1 MADGKGESRTGLASK
16 DTPPLSLS
24 MARTH
29 RLAEDLRELEDTL
42 KEDDVSAPSSSVYC
56 SRFCEILMQHTEENT
71 ASENLSHCAGVYG
84 TALQSFAT
92 ARPYLTTECEDVLLL
107 LGRLLLSCFEV
118 ILSMT
123 EDDLSCNYGLQLK
136 KSIMDSHNILVEFG
150 NNNLQLL
157 IDMVQNGGAWKNH
170 VLVKILSQQPV
181 EPEEVQKWISQEG
194 SCFLQ
199 MRIKHLMKSNCIQQA
214 MILSK
219 ICSDTA
225 ELLND
230 FFFRQSFI
238 TCLCTMLPNEDAF
251 KEISKM
257 DGKEIL
263 DTICNLES
271 EGQDNTAFILCTTY
285 LTQQLQNEITSCSW
299 ELTLFWSKLQRRID
313 PCLNTFLERC
323 RQFGVIAKT
332 QQHLFFLI
340 RVVHAE
346 AGDDGVPVSIV
357 LCIRALQNPSND
369 TDATKTS
376 VCKTIACL
384 LPQDLEV
391 RRACQL
397 TEFLFEPTFDS
408 LNILEELFQ
417 QPDQKNDE
425 ESSVISNSLRC
436 ELLLALK
443 SHWMFDPEFWDWK
456 TLKRHCLKLLGKE
469 ESDQEEE
476 NFDNPLV
483 NEADVL
489 NPSLGSYEDYIEK
502 AQASPEY
509 VPNELE
515 TTKVKKPVGSSER
528 YKRWLQ
534 YKFYC
539 LICNREVI
547 EARILHHSKMHFA
560 DGIYTCPVCIKK
572 FKKKDI
578 FVPHVMDHMK
588 MPMRHRPRKDKMQEL
603 KPDMESA
610 EDACDTMGYIS
621 FKTIQDKQLQD
632 RDVYPCPGTGC
643 SRVFKQ
649 FKYLSIHLKAEHH
662 NSDDNAKHYL
672 DMKNLREKCAFCRR
686 HFITGFHLKQH
697 MRIHLASQPF
707 LCASIDCSARFNT
720 INELLI
726 HKQSHPDP
734 QYKCELEGCSLV
746 FGDLGLL
753 YHHEAQHFRDA
764 SYVCSFSGCKKF
776 YYSRTEHLEHIV
788 THTISSNNGK
798 DVINEITCK
807 QENQHLSSLN
817 NQAYTLSNLDKLCGN
832 SPMLQ
837 DTNIV
842 PEKKIPTE
850 PGDVSCKQIHFN
862 ASSHNPCEHLHTLT
876 DCLKNAGGLHCTC
889 KIANTVKVSL
899 QRINPLQFSQSLAGH
914 NTVNIT
920 DKKHNES
927 AGEDTPKTPLL
938 PNTEQLNCVNKCV
951 PSSDKTGSA
960 EDCGE
965 THLSSVCHRSTCEN
979 TINELLT
986 SLKHLNLK
994 NSNSCITT
1002 SGAQDSEANASS
1014 SIDCAVPKNSLPL
1027 KQEKVHSQYLTQLAS
1042 KPYLCELKGCKF
1054 AFATKDALLVHYVK
1068 KHHYTRERTLKLQ
1081 IFQNKYTPFQCHIC
1095 QTAFSRRTLL
1105 RIHYKKVHHL
1115 SKERATC
1122 RRGRRKLENIQ
1133 THINERHNNYIQ
1145 FQANEANTSTH
1156 DSKSLIQD
1164 FNNETFTDSL
1174 SDETDAGNENGT
1186 SGSHSDNFKGG
1197 EGRGRRRVVA
1207 QGKLCYILNKYH
1219 KPFHCIHNT
1228 CNASFTSQKSLV
1240 RHYQLVHQ
1248 YNKESL
1254 CLERD
1259 KVDTRREYGK
1269 CRRIYTCKYKACRK
1283 SFICA
1288 KALSKHYTEFH
1299 NHENEEKELDDTY
1312 AENSS
1317 KPQTD
1322 EEKSSDETETDESEI
1337 YCDAEGCT
1345 AVFSDHAS
1353 YTRHILSRHRRYRL
1367 YEGRRKRRLKLEQD
1381 EMQGKYIASRH
1392 GSNLMYNRKKRRV
1405 RKKEDKRES
1414 AELKSREEALQMCAQ
1429 NVDITQFPCMIHGCS
1444 SVVKLESSIIRHYKL
1459 THNLSANYVTD
1470 NTAGLVYCVKNF
1482 PHCKTEQN
1490 FSTEAHSPERHDSIK
1505 EHKIPKL
1512 HLHGDI
1518 HSKFDQSDGEEGVQ
1532 INKSD
1537 LSSSDERDSLN
1548 QAKMLHGCLRQSGI
1562 HSSLKE
1568 CISSGAKVMPSFA
1581 NFQTCDVGNNGPH
1594 NSVDADSLKS
1604 QNVDSEIQLT
1614 SNLKASFKPNGFESS
1629 FLKFLQETRDS
1640 DDDDKLE
1647 DTEWKPQQHCKLQN
1661 SFQTKKLSFRET
1673 SRNHHKV
1680 CLSQGKRLGHDDLP
1694 GFQPLLSSN
1703 VQTATSIPTLQTLRT
1718 ILDKALTERGD
1729 LALKQLHYQR
1739 PVVVLERSKFNI
1751 PLIDLFS
1758 SKKTDELCV
1767 GIS

>member
-1 MADGKGESRTGLASK
+1 
-16 DTPPLSLS
+16 
-24 MARTH
+24 
-29 RLAEDLRELEDTL
+29 
-42 KEDDVSAPSSSVYC
+42 
-56 SRFCEILMQHTEENT
+56 MQHTEENAT
-71 ASENLSHCAGVYG
+71 SENLIHCAVVYG

-107 LGRLLLSCFEV
+107 LGRLMLSCFEV
-118 ILSMT
+118 LLSMT
-123 EDDLSCNYGLQLK
+123 EDDFSCDYGLQLK
-136 KSIMDSHNILVEFG
+136 KSIMDAHNIIVEFG

-157 IDMVQNGGAWKNH
+157 IDVVQSGGAWKNH

-199 MRIKHLMKSNCIQQA
+199 MRIKHLMKSNCMQQA

-219 ICSDTA
+219 ICSDSA
-225 ELLND
+225 ETLND

-238 TCLCTMLPNEDAF
+238 TCLCTMLPNEEAF

-257 DGKEIL
+257 DGKEVL

-313 PCLNTFLERC
+313 PSLNTFLERC

-332 QQHLFFLI
+332 RQHLFFLI
-340 RVVHAE
+340 RVVHTE
-346 AGDDGVPVSIV
+346 AGDHGVLVSIV
-357 LCIRALQNPSND
+357 LCIRALQIPSNE

-397 TEFLFEPTFDS
+397 TEFLFEPTFDG

-436 ELLLALK
+436 ELLLSLK

-469 ESDQEEE
+469 VSDEEEE

-483 NEADVL
+483 SETDVL
-489 NPSLGSYEDYIEK
+489 NPALGSYEDCIEK

-509 VPNELE
+509 VTNELE

-588 MPMRHRPRKDKMQEL
+588 MPMRHRPKKDKMQEL
-603 KPDMESA
+603 KPDMDSAESA
-610 EDACDTMGYIS
+610 YDSMGYIS

-632 RDVYPCPGTGC
+632 RDVYPCPGTSC

-662 NSDDNAKHYL
+662 NSDENAKHYL
-672 DMKNLREKCAFCRR
+672 EMKNLREKCAFCRR

-697 MRIHLASQPF
+697 MRIHIASQPF
-707 LCASIDCSARFNT
+707 LCASIDCNARFNT
-720 INELLI
+720 INGLLI

-776 YYSRTEHLEHIV
+776 YYSSTELQEHLV
-788 THTISSNNGK
+788 THTSSNNSK
-798 DVINEITCK
+798 DAIKETTCK
-807 QENQHLSSLN
+807 QENRHLPHFN
-817 NQAYTLSNLDKLCGN
+817 NQAYSLSNLDKLCGN

-837 DTNIV
+837 DRNIV
-842 PEKKIPTE
+842 PEKKLTTE
-850 PGDVSCKQIHFN
+850 AGDINSKQIHKP
-862 ASSHNPCEHLHTLT
+862 SEHLPTLT
-876 DCLKNAGGLHCTC
+876 NCLKNSEGVHCTC

-914 NTVNIT
+914 DTVNTT
-920 DKKHNES
+920 DRKYSES
-927 AGEDTPKTPLL
+927 AVAGTQKIPLL
-938 PNTEQLNCVNKCV
+938 PETEHLNCVS
-951 PSSDKTGSA
+951 SSDKTSSA
-960 EDCGE
+960 KDGGE
-965 THLSSVCHRSTCEN
+965 THFPSGCQRSASEN

-994 NSNSCITT
+994 NSNSCINT
-1002 SGAQDSEANASS
+1002 SGAQDSEANSSS
-1014 SIDCAVPKNSLPL
+1014 SIDCAVPKNPFPQ
-1027 KQEKVHSQYLTQLAS
+1027 KHEKVFSQYLTQLS
-1042 KPYLCELKGCKF
+1042 CKPYFCELKGCTF
-1054 AFATKDALLVHYVK
+1054 AFATKDALLLHYVK
-1068 KHHYTRERTLKLQ
+1068 KHHYTREKALKLQ
-1081 IFQNKYTPFQCHIC
+1081 IFQNKCTPFQCHIC
-1095 QTAFSRRTLL
+1095 KTAFSRRTLL
-1105 RIHYKKVHHL
+1105 RIHYKKIHHL
-1115 SKERATC
+1115 SKDRATC
-1122 RRGRRKLENIQ
+1122 RTGRRMLENKIKM
-1133 THINERHNNYIQ
+1133 HIDESHSNYIK
-1145 FQANEANTSTH
+1145 FQANEANTLTP
-1156 DSKSLIQD
+1156 DRRSLFQEV
-1164 FNNETFTDSL
+1164 NNEPYTDSL
-1174 SDETDAGNENGT
+1174 SDETDAGNGIGT
-1186 SGSHSDNFKGG
+1186 SESHADNFKVG

-1219 KPFHCIHNT
+1219 KPFHCIHNA
-1228 CNASFTSQKSLV
+1228 CNSSFTSQKSLV

-1254 CLERD
+1254 CLEKD
-1259 KVDTRREYGK
+1259 KINTRREYGK
-1269 CRRIYTCKYKACRK
+1269 CRRIYTCKYKQCRK

-1288 KALSKHYTEFH
+1288 RALSKHYTEYH
-1299 NHENEEKELDDTY
+1299 NHSENEEKELDDTY

-1322 EEKSSDETETDESEI
+1322 DEKSSDETESDESEI
-1337 YCDAEGCT
+1337 YCDVEGCS
-1345 AVFSDHAS
+1345 AMFSDHAS
-1353 YTRHILSRHRRYRL
+1353 YTRHILSRHRRYKL
-1367 YEGRRKRRLKLEQD
+1367 YQGLRKRRLNVEPD
-1381 EMQGKYIASRH
+1381 DMQGNYIASRH
-1392 GSNLMYNRKKRRV
+1392 GSNLMFNRKKRRV
-1405 RKKEDKRES
+1405 RKKEDKKES
-1414 AELKSREEALQMCAQ
+1414 VELKSRGEALQMCAQ
-1429 NVDITQFPCMIHGCS
+1429 NIDITQFPCMVHGCS

-1459 THNLSANYVTD
+1459 THNLSASYVAD
-1470 NTAGLVYCVKNF
+1470 SIPELVYCVKNF
-1482 PHCKTEQN
+1482 PHCKTEED
-1490 FSTEAHSPERHDSIK
+1490 FSSEAPETSPEMHDLIQ
-1505 EHKIPKL
+1505 EHEIPKL
-1512 HLHGDI
+1512 LLHGDI
-1518 HSKFDQSDGEEGVQ
+1518 HNTCNGEEQVQ
-1532 INKSD
+1532 NNKSD
-1537 LSSSDERDSLN
+1537 LSSSVERDTLN
-1548 QAKMLHGCLRQSGI
+1548 QDKMLHCCLRQPGI
-1562 HSSLKE
+1562 HSSPKE
-1568 CISSGAKVMPSFA
+1568 CTSSGARPSFA
-1581 NFQTCDVGNNGPH
+1581 NFQSCNMDNHGLQ
-1594 NSVDADSLKS
+1594 NSVDSDSFSS
-1604 QNVDSEIQLT
+1604 QTVDIERQLT
-1614 SNLKASFKPNGFESS
+1614 LNLKANFKPNEFESS
-1629 FLKFLQETRDS
+1629 FLKFVQETRDS
-1640 DDDDKLE
+1640 DDECE

-1661 SFQTKKLSFRET
+1661 SFQTKET

-1680 CLSQGKRLGHDDLP
+1680 CLPQDHIGHDDLQ

-1703 VQTATSIPTLQTLRT
+1703 VQTATSVPTLQTLRA
-1718 ILDKALTERGD
+1718 ILDKALTDCGD

-1751 PLIDLFS
+1751 PLIGLFS
-1758 SKKTDELCV
+1758 SKKTDKLCV

>member
-1 MADGKGESRTGLASK
+1 
-16 DTPPLSLS
+16 
-24 MARTH
+24 
-29 RLAEDLRELEDTL
+29 
-42 KEDDVSAPSSSVYC
+42 
-56 SRFCEILMQHTEENT
+56 MQHTEEST
-71 ASENLSHCAGVYG
+71 ASENVITCAGVYG

-107 LGRLLLSCFEV
+107 LGRLMLSCFEV

-123 EDDLSCNYGLQLK
+123 EDDLSCDYGLQLK
-136 KSIMDSHNILVEFG
+136 KSIVESHNILVEFG

-157 IDMVQNGGAWKNH
+157 IDVVQNGGAWKNH
-170 VLVKILSQQPV
+170 VLVRILSQQPV
-181 EPEEVQKWISQEG
+181 EPEEVQKLISQEG

-219 ICSDTA
+219 ICSDSA
-225 ELLND
+225 EMSND

-238 TCLCTMLPNEDAF
+238 TCLCTMLPNEEAF

-257 DGKEIL
+257 DGKEVL

-313 PCLNTFLERC
+313 PALNTFLERC

-346 AGDDGVPVSIV
+346 AGDEGIPIAIV
-357 LCIRALQNPSND
+357 LCIRALQIPSNES
-369 TDATKTS
+369 DATKTS

-397 TEFLFEPTFDS
+397 TEFLCEPTFDG

-469 ESDQEEE
+469 VSDEEE
-476 NFDNPLV
+476 VNFDNPLV
-483 NEADVL
+483 NETDVF
-489 NPSLGSYEDYIEK
+489 NPSLGSYEDLVEK

-509 VPNELE
+509 VTNELE

-547 EARILHHSKMHFA
+547 EARILHHSRMHFA

-588 MPMRHRPRKDKMQEL
+588 MPMRHRPKKDKIQEL
-603 KPDMESA
+603 KPDMNSA

-662 NSDDNAKHYL
+662 NSDENAKHYL
-672 DMKNLREKCAFCRR
+672 EMKNLREKCAFCRR

-707 LCASIDCSARFNT
+707 LCASIDCNARFNT

-734 QYKCELEGCSLV
+734 QYTCELEGCNLV

-776 YYSRTEHLEHIV
+776 YYSSTEFQEHLV
-788 THTISSNNGK
+788 THTKDSNNSK
-798 DVINEITCK
+798 NAINETTCK
-807 QENQHLSSLN
+807 LENNHLPPLN
-817 NQAYTLSNLDKLCGN
+817 NEAYTLSDLDDVCGN

-837 DTNIV
+837 DRNMV
-842 PEKKIPTE
+842 PEKKLPTE
-850 PGDVSCKQIHFN
+850 AGDISCKQIHFCS
-862 ASSHNPCEHLHTLT
+862 SSHKPSEHLPTLT
-876 DCLKNAGGLHCTC
+876 NCLKNSGGVHCTC

-899 QRINPLQFSQSLAGH
+899 QRIDPLQFPQSLAGYS
-914 NTVNIT
+914 TVNTT
-920 DKKHNES
+920 DRKSKES
-927 AGEDTPKTPLL
+927 TVAGTPKTPLL
-938 PNTEQLNCVNKCV
+938 PETEHLNCV
-951 PSSDKTGSA
+951 PSSDKTNSA
-960 EDCGE
+960 NECDE
-965 THLSSVCHRSTCEN
+965 AHFSSGCHRSASEN

-994 NSNSCITT
+994 NSNSCINT
-1002 SGAQDSEANASS
+1002 SGAQDSEGNASS
-1014 SIDCAVPKNSLPL
+1014 SIDCCVPKNPLPQ
-1027 KQEKVHSQYLTQLAS
+1027 KQEKVSQYLTQLS
-1042 KPYLCELKGCKF
+1042 CKPYLCELKGCTF

-1105 RIHYKKVHHL
+1105 RIHYKKIHHL
-1115 SKERATC
+1115 SKERGT
-1122 RRGRRKLENIQ
+1122 RMLENNIK
-1133 THINERHNNYIQ
+1133 THMDERHNNYIK
-1145 FQANEANTSTH
+1145 FQENEDNTLIQERR
-1156 DSKSLIQD
+1156 SLIQEL
-1164 FNNETFTDSL
+1164 NNETYTDSL
-1174 SDETDAGNENGT
+1174 SDETDAGNGTGT

-1197 EGRGRRRVVA
+1197 EERGRRRVVA

-1219 KPFHCIHNT
+1219 KPFHCIHNS
-1228 CNASFTSQKSLV
+1228 CNSSFTSQKSLV

-1254 CLERD
+1254 CLEKD

-1269 CRRIYTCKYKACRK
+1269 CRRIYTCKYKECRK

-1288 KALSKHYTEFH
+1288 RALSKHYTEFH
-1299 NHENEEKELDDTY
+1299 NHGENEEKELDDAY
-1312 AENSS
+1312 ADNSS

-1322 EEKSSDETETDESEI
+1322 DEKSSDETESDESEI
-1337 YCDAEGCT
+1337 YCDVEGCS
-1345 AVFSDHAS
+1345 AMFSDHAS
-1353 YTRHILSRHRRYRL
+1353 YTRHILSRHRRYKL
-1367 YEGRRKRRLKLEQD
+1367 YQGQRKRRLTVEQD
-1381 EMQGKYIASRH
+1381 EMQGNYIASRH
-1392 GSNLMYNRKKRRV
+1392 GNNLVFNRKKRRV
-1405 RKKEDKRES
+1405 RKKEDQKES

-1429 NVDITQFPCMIHGCS
+1429 NIDITQFPCMVHGCS

-1459 THNLSANYVTD
+1459 THNLSATYVTD
-1470 NTAGLVYCVKNF
+1470 NTSKLVYCVKNF
-1482 PHCKTEQN
+1482 PHCKTEQD
-1490 FSTEAHSPERHDSIK
+1490 FSTEDHSPEMQYLIQ
-1505 EHKIPKL
+1505 EQKIPKL

-1518 HSKFDQSDGEEGVQ
+1518 YNKCDQSDGVHVQ
-1532 INKSD
+1532 SNKSD
-1537 LSSSDERDSLN
+1537 LSSSVEKVALN
-1548 QAKMLHGCLRQSGI
+1548 QDKMLHGCLRQSSMQ
-1562 HSSLKE
+1562 SSPIE
-1568 CISSGAKVMPSFA
+1568 CTSSSAEPSFA
-1581 NFQTCDVGNNGPH
+1581 SFHSSNMDNEMLQ
-1594 NSVDADSLKS
+1594 NSVDSDSLNS
-1604 QNVDSEIQLT
+1604 PNVDSEGQLT
-1614 SNLKASFKPNGFESS
+1614 LNLKASFKPNGFESS

-1640 DDDDKLE
+1640 DDEFE
-1647 DTEWKPQQHCKLQN
+1647 DAEWKPQQHFKLQN
-1661 SFQTKKLSFRET
+1661 SVQTKKLRET
-1673 SRNHHKV
+1673 SRNDKV
-1680 CLSQGKRLGHDDLP
+1680 CLPQDKRLGHDDL
-1694 GFQPLLSSN
+1694 QRLRPLLSSN
-1703 VQTATSIPTLQTLRT
+1703 VQTATSVPTLQTLRT
-1718 ILDKALTERGD
+1718 ILDKALTNCGD